1 MGLMVYRQLQDAGMV
16 LGLEQIRALEDRNLL
31 AGHIALLFG
40 NYVQVGGHMITR
52 HGRCDDASRGCASPD
67 PNGRVFPS

>member
-1 MGLMVYRQLQDAGMV
+1 MDLDMGLMVYRQLQDAGMV

-40 NYVQVGGHMITR
+40 NYVQVRRPKYI
-52 HGRCDDASRGCASPD
+52 
-67 PNGRVFPS
+67 